1 MKLEKIKL
9 SGFKSFVDQTVI
21 PITGNLTAIVGPNGC
36 GKSNIIDAV
45 RWVMGESSAKHL
57 RGGSMADV
65 IFNGSSGRKPVSTAS
80 VELVFNNTDSKLG
93 GEYSQYDTIA
103 IKRQVSRD
111 GTSVFM
117 LNGSRCRRKD
127 ITDIFLGTGLGS
139 RSYAIIEQGTI
150 SRMVEA
156 KPEDLRVHIEEA
168 AGVSKYKERRSET
181 ETRMRH
187 TRENLERLD
196 DLRDEVEKQIK
207 HLQKQAEKAEKYT
220 ELKKKERQYRLELL
234 AMRWNAYHQAAKQ
247 LDERLQE
254 VAHEHNRLF
263 VELRDIDNT
272 IETKRAE
279 HKTQQQQTNSSQ
291 GDYYQIVAEV
301 SGLEQTIKHS
311 ETSREQTLVE
321 INRLRQQAD
330 QSLTELEADVQ
341 QLEQIKE
348 ALFEAEEALIVAEE
362 RQEDVLYSQ
371 QEVQQQK
378 SSWQEQWETY
388 RNTSSSYKEQSEV
401 QRVKTAQLENQ
412 NRQLQIRLDKLHSE
426 RSELESSELQ
436 SEIESLDAGI
446 EMIETQ
452 RDDLQ
457 KQLESLHRQIREQRQ
472 QIKQYHDE
480 LHTRRSEMHSVK
492 GKITSLELLQQHAM
506 GKDNKH
512 LSTWLESVDLAENR
526 RLAEFLDVQAG
537 WDTAVETVLGSYLEA
552 ICIESADQV
561 IPGLQRLTDE
571 SIALVETGAKK
582 PSPEGEGWVTTARMQ
597 EVEQRMEQLP
607 RGNQNK
613 EESLFVS
620 PHPSLIMPDS
630 PVQHPAGECKSA
642 PGGFV
647 PQGEGACASSLLDK
661 VKAPWD
667 LSNLLAG
674 VYCADDVETARAL
687 SSQLK
692 AHESIIIPD
701 GTWFGSGWIK
711 IIRAK
716 DSKTGVLQREKE
728 LRLLKQR
735 QEDLHIEIEALEDQ
749 LESSETGLKDAEVQR
764 ESIQQQDNSLSSE
777 LSVKSAE
784 FSARSARLEHQ
795 QRRLEQVCNDI
806 DDISSETAE
815 NAETIAESRLLQEQ
829 AEQVMAEQE
838 QKKQSL
844 EALNQELQSEQQR
857 IDQSANEARQQV
869 YSIKS
874 KIESLRS
881 SETLTGKQLERLRQQ
896 HQQSTERIAE
906 LEKNL
911 HQTLTPMDDEKKQ
924 LEQILVD
931 KGKLEIRLHEQRQ
944 LQEDLEAEITRLS
957 EQHIRVQRAL
967 EKQKEALDTI
977 RFDLQESKVRQQTVN
992 EQLKEIDADVGQ
1004 VLHSL
1009 PEQAE
1014 ENSWKRTVDDLL
1026 AQIERLGTINLTAIE
1041 EYKAQSER
1049 MNFLNE
1055 QHADLIEALQTLDQ
1069 AISKIDKESRQ
1080 RFKET
1085 FDKIN
1090 TGLQEKFPKLF
1101 GGGHA
1106 YLELTE
1112 QDELE
1117 SGVNIIARP
1126 PGKKNSS
1133 IHLLSGGEKA
1143 LTAVALVFSIF
1154 ELNPAPFCLLDEVD
1168 APLDDANVGRFSR
1181 MVEEM
1186 SASVQ
1191 FLYISHNKATME
1203 IAKQLAGVTM
1213 KEPGVSRMVA
1223 VDIEEAVSL
1232 AET

>member
-1 MKLEKIKL
+1 
-9 SGFKSFVDQTVI
+9 
-21 PITGNLTAIVGPNGC
+21 
-36 GKSNIIDAV
+36 
-45 RWVMGESSAKHL
+45 MGESSAKHL

-156 KPEDLRVHIEEA
+156 KPDDLRVHIEEA

-181 ETRMRH
+181 ETRMKH

-220 ELKKKERQYRLELL
+220 ELKKQERQFRLELL
-234 AMRWNAYHQAAKQ
+234 AMRWNTYHQAAKQ
-247 LDERLQE
+247 LDEKLQA

-263 VELRDIDNT
+263 VELRDIDNN
-272 IETKRAE
+272 IEAKRAE

-291 GDYYQIVAEV
+291 GAYYQIVAEV

-311 ETSREQTLVE
+311 ESSREQTTVE

-330 QSLTELEADVQ
+330 RSLAELEADVQ
-341 QLEQIKE
+341 QLEEIKA

-378 SSWQEQWETY
+378 SAWQEQWETY
-388 RNTSSSYKEQSEV
+388 RTTSSSYKEQAEV
-401 QRVKTAQLENQ
+401 QRVKTVQLENQ
-412 NRQLQIRLDKLHSE
+412 NRQLQIRLDKLHGE
-426 RSELESSELQ
+426 RSELESNDLQ
-436 SEIESLDAGI
+436 SEIESLDTGI
-446 EMIETQ
+446 EIIETQ
-452 RDDLQ
+452 RADLHQ
-457 KQLESLHRQIREQRQ
+457 QLEDLHQQIREQRQ
-472 QIKQYHDE
+472 QIKHYHDG
-480 LHTRRSEMHSVK
+480 LHTHRSEMQSVK

-506 GKDNKH
+506 GKDNKN
-512 LSTWLESVDLAENR
+512 LSAWLASVDLAENR
-526 RLAEFLDVQAG
+526 RLAEFLDVQPG
-537 WDTAVETVLGSYLEA
+537 WDKAVETVLGSYLEA
-552 ICIESADQV
+552 ICVESADQV

-571 SIALVETGAKK
+571 SLMLVETQSVGATSVAE
-582 PSPEGEGWVTTARMQ
+582 PVEWAT
-597 EVEQRMEQLP
+597 EV
-607 RGNQNK
+607 
-613 EESLFVS
+613 
-620 PHPSLIMPDS
+620 
-630 PVQHPAGECKSA
+630 A
-642 PGGFV
+642 PTN
-647 PQGEGACASSLLDK
+647 LLDK

-667 LSNLLAG
+667 LSNLLSG
-674 VYCADDVETARAL
+674 VYCVDDAETARTL
-687 SSQLK
+687 SAQLK
-692 AHESIIIPD
+692 PHESVITPD

-735 QEDLHIEIEALEDQ
+735 QEELHIEIEAFEDR
-749 LESSETGLKDAEVQR
+749 LESVETGLKDAEATR
-764 ESIQQQDNSLSSE
+764 ESIQQQDNSLGAE

-784 FSARSARLEHQ
+784 FSAHSARLEHQ

-806 DDISSETAE
+806 DELSRETADH
-815 NAETIAESRLLQEQ
+815 AETIAEYQLLLEQ
-829 AEQVMAEQE
+829 AEQSMEQQE
-838 QKKQSL
+838 QNKHSL

-857 IDQSANEARQQV
+857 VDQSANEARQQV
-869 YSIKS
+869 YSIKAQ
-874 KIESLRS
+874 IESLRS
-881 SETLTGKQLERLRQQ
+881 SETLTGKQLDRLRLQ
-896 HQQSTERIAE
+896 HQQSIERIAE
-906 LEKNL
+906 LELNL
-911 HQTLTPMDDEKKQ
+911 HQTLTPMDEEKKQ
-924 LEQILVD
+924 LEQMVVD
-931 KGKLEIRLHEQRQ
+931 KEQLETRLKTQRR

-957 EQHIRVQRAL
+957 EEHIRVQRAL

-977 RFDLQESKVRQQTVN
+977 RFELQESKVRQQTVN
-992 EQLKEIDADVGQ
+992 EQLKEIDADVEQ
-1004 VLHSL
+1004 VLQSL

-1049 MNFLNE
+1049 MSFLNE

-1069 AISKIDKESRQ
+1069 AISKIDKESRL

-1168 APLDDANVGRFSR
+1168 APLDDANVGRFSK

-1191 FLYISHNKATME
+1191 FLYISHNKVTME

-1232 AET
+1232 AEI

>member
-9 SGFKSFVDQTVI
+9 SGFKSFVDTTVI
-21 PITGNLTAIVGPNGC
+21 PISGNLTAIVGPNGC

-80 VELVFNNTDSKLG
+80 VELVFNNTEGKLG

-156 KPEDLRVHIEEA
+156 KPDELRVHIEEA

-181 ETRMRH
+181 ETRMKH

-220 ELKKKERQYRLELL
+220 ELKKQERQFKLELL
-234 AMRWNAYHQAAKQ
+234 AMRWNTHHQTAKQ
-247 LDERLQE
+247 LDQKLQE

-263 VELRDIDNT
+263 VELRDIDNN
-272 IETKRAE
+272 IEAKRTE
-279 HKTQQQQTNSSQ
+279 HKAQQQLTSKSQ

-311 ETSREQTLVE
+311 ETSREQSAIE

-330 QSLTELEADVQ
+330 QFLTELEADVQ
-341 QLEQIKE
+341 QLEDIKQT
-348 ALFEAEEALIVAEE
+348 LFEAEEALIVAEE
-362 RQEDVLYSQ
+362 RQEDVLYNQ
-371 QEVQQQK
+371 QELQQQR
-378 SSWQEQWETY
+378 SLWQEQWEAY
-388 RNTSSSYKEQSEV
+388 RTTSSRYKEQAEV
-401 QRVKTAQLENQ
+401 QRVKTVQLENQ
-412 NRQLQIRLDKLHSE
+412 NRQLQIRLDKLNSE
-426 RSELESSELQ
+426 RGELESSDLQ
-436 SEIESLDAGI
+436 AEIDALDTGI
-446 EMIETQ
+446 EIIETQ
-452 RDDLQ
+452 REALHQ
-457 KQLESLHRQIREQRQ
+457 QLEELHQQVRGQRQ
-472 QIKQYHDE
+472 QIKHYHE
-480 LHTRRSEMHSVK
+480 QLHSRRSELQSVK

-506 GKDNKH
+506 GKDNKQ
-512 LSTWLESVDLAENR
+512 LAAWLASVNLLENR
-526 RLAEFLDVQAG
+526 HLAEFLDVQPG

-552 ICIESADQV
+552 ICIDSADQL

-571 SIALVETGAKK
+571 SLMLVETGAKI
-582 PSPEGEGWVTTARMQ
+582 PNYADANPTYT
-597 EVEQRMEQLP
+597 
-607 RGNQNK
+607 
-613 EESLFVS
+613 
-620 PHPSLIMPDS
+620 
-630 PVQHPAGECKSA
+630 
-642 PGGFV
+642 
-647 PQGEGACASSLLDK
+647 SLLDK
-661 VKAPWD
+661 VKASWD
-667 LSNLLAG
+667 LGNLLTG
-674 VYCADDVETARAL
+674 VYCADNAETARTL
-687 SSQLK
+687 SAQLK
-692 AHESIIIPD
+692 AHESIITPD
-701 GTWFGSGWIK
+701 GTWFGPGWIK

-716 DSKTGVLQREKE
+716 DSKTGVLQREKD

-735 QEDLHIEIEALEDQ
+735 QEALHIEIVALEDQ
-749 LESSETGLKDAEVQR
+749 LETVESGLKDAEVRR
-764 ESIQQQDNSLSSE
+764 ESIQQQDNSLGSE
-777 LSVKSAE
+777 LSIKSAE
-784 FSARSARLEHQ
+784 FSAHSARLEHQ
-795 QRRLEQVCNDI
+795 QRRLEQVC
-806 DDISSETAE
+806 DDIEEISRETAD
-815 NAETIAESRLLQEQ
+815 NSETIAEFQLLLEQ
-829 AEQVMAEQE
+829 AEQVMIEQE

-844 EALNQELQSEQQR
+844 EVLNQDLQTRQQG

-869 YSIKS
+869 YSTRS
-874 KIESLRS
+874 QIESLRA
-881 SETLTGKQLERLRQQ
+881 SEALTGKQLDRLQLQ
-896 HQQSTERIAE
+896 HQQSLERIAD

-911 HQTLTPMDDEKKQ
+911 QQTLTPMDQEKKQ
-924 LEQILVD
+924 LEQMAMD
-931 KGKLEIRLHEQRQ
+931 KEQIELRLKKQRQ
-944 LQEDLEAEITRLS
+944 LQETLEAEITQLS
-957 EQHIRVQRAL
+957 EQHIRTQRAL
-967 EKQKEALDTI
+967 EKQKEALDTL
-977 RFDLQESKVRQQTVN
+977 RFELQESKVRRQTVN
-992 EQLKEIDADVGQ
+992 EQLKEIDADVEQ
-1004 VLHSL
+1004 VLQTL
-1009 PEQAE
+1009 PEQTE
-1014 ENSWKRTVDDLL
+1014 EHSWKRTVDDLL
-1026 AQIERLGTINLTAIE
+1026 AQIERLGTINLSAIE
-1041 EYKAQSER
+1041 EFKAQSER
-1049 MNFLNE
+1049 MDFLNE
-1055 QHADLIEALQTLDQ
+1055 QHADLTDALQTLDQ
-1069 AISKIDKESRQ
+1069 AISKIDKESRL

-1112 QDELE
+1112 PVEAAGRSPLE
-1117 SGVNIIARP
+1117 PGVNIIARP

-1168 APLDDANVGRFSR
+1168 APLDDANVGRFSK

-1191 FLYISHNKATME
+1191 FLYISHNKVTME

-1232 AET
+1232 AEI